1 MALTAG
7 SAADSAAGRAPDLPE
22 VMRAAV
28 LYGPGDI
35 RVARRPVPRPGPG
48 EVLVQVAMC
57 GMCGTDL
64 KILAGHFPHTPPFG
78 AFTPGHEWAGTV
90 AATGPG
96 VDEFAPGDRVCIEA
110 HSGCGRCG
118 NCLEG
123 RYTACLNYGNPAR
136 GHRASGMTVD
146 GGFAE
151 YAMHHVSAL
160 YPLPPALSFADGVL
174 ITTAG
179 TGLYGLDV
187 AGGYIAGLDVVVFG
201 PGPVGLTTVQ
211 ACQAL
216 GANQVILVGTRPS
229 RLDLGGR
236 LGADHLVNATRTDP
250 VRAVLDLT
258 GGVGADLAI
267 ECSGGPGAPQQCAE
281 VTKRGGRIVVVA
293 FYPGPVTLDLT
304 AVVRKDISLY
314 TSRGEGGNNVRRAL
328 SLAARGRLRCA
339 ELVTHRFPLAG
350 IAEAFRVLRDRGG
363 DPVKI
368 VIVP

>member
-1 MALTAG
+1 M
-7 SAADSAAGRAPDLPE
+7 
-22 VMRAAV
+22 
-28 LYGPGDI
+28 
-35 RVARRPVPRPGPG
+35 
-48 EVLVQVAMC
+48 
-57 GMCGTDL
+57 
-64 KILAGHFPHTPPFG
+64 
-78 AFTPGHEWAGTV
+78 
-90 AATGPG
+90 
-96 VDEFAPGDRVCIEA
+96 
-110 HSGCGRCG
+110 
-118 NCLEG
+118 
-123 RYTACLNYGNPAR
+123 
-136 GHRASGMTVD
+136 
-146 GGFAE
+146 
-151 YAMHHVSAL
+151 
-160 YPLPPALSFADGVL
+160 
-174 ITTAG
+174 
-179 TGLYGLDV
+179 
-187 AGGYIAGLDVVVFG
+187 VFG
-201 PGPVGLTTVQ
+201 SGPVGLTTVQ

-293 FYPGPVTLDLT
+293 FYPGPLTLDLT
-304 AVVRKDISLY
+304 GIVRKDISLY

-350 IAEAFRVLRDRGG
+350 IAEAFRVLRDRSG

-368 VIVP
+368 VIMP